1 MRICNALQSA
11 HTDTVLT
18 QLTKELT
25 QMRILEQENVKEF
38 IAFLNDPL
46 RIETK
51 IYHLNHGDW
60 GEDIYQEWQRVKSG
74 RFNKPAWI
82 GVTIAR
88 IVFNVKDAHA
98 RKAFLSLPKEDQTKI
113 NTYIEYL
120 IDYKEAEA
128 KKYWI
133 SQTVSNLAA
142 GFATKNEYRLQNP
155 CGSRV
160 LFIEASSEGEAVSL
174 ATLSGED
181 QSERWSVTQ
190 VGGQ

>member
-1 MRICNALQSA
+1 
-11 HTDTVLT
+11 
-18 QLTKELT
+18 
-25 QMRILEQENVKEF
+25 MRILEQQNVKEF
-38 IAFLNDPL
+38 IAFLSDPQQ
-46 RIETK
+46 IEDEV
-51 IYHLNHGDW
+51 YHLHDGNY
-60 GEDIYQEWQRVKSG
+60 GEDIYQQWQRVKAG
-74 RFNKPAWI
+74 RFNKPAWF

-120 IDYKEAEA
+120 IDYKQTEA

-142 GFATKNEYRLQNP
+142 GFATKNEYKLQSP